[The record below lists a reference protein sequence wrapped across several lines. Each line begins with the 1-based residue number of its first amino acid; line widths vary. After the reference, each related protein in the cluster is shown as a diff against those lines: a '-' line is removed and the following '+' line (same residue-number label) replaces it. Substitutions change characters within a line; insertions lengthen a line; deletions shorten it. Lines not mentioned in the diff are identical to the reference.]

1 MIPRYDIEYSLKR
14 EIAERAASARAS
26 DLTARV
32 AHA

>member
-14 EIAERAASARAS
+14 EAAERAASARAS